1 MVRVVITGLGL
12 RCALGDR
19 LQAWQKLQQGESAIQ
34 LRQPF
39 GDLPVIPVAMLAK
52 EPVDLEALRRS
63 LVEVTLTDAGL
74 EPPLKNCGIVIGS
87 SRGFQGQWER
97 LRYGYQREDQ
107 TDLGNWLAYLPNQLA
122 IATAQQ
128 VVSQGPVLAP
138 MGACTT
144 GMWAIAQGFELLQ
157 RGDCPQ
163 VFAGAVESPVT
174 PLSITGFQKMGAL
187 ATTGCFPFD
196 QRREGLVLGEGG
208 AIFLLETLESAQQ
221 RNAKIYGEI
230 LGWSFTCDAHH
241 MNAPQRNHQAAIKAI
256 AQCLDRAGL
265 KPEDIDH
272 IHPHGTSTRLN
283 DQAEATII
291 ETLFPHRPFVSGSKG
306 ATGHTLGASGAL
318 GVAFSVLMLREQ
330 QLFPCVGLEQPEF
343 ALNFVTKA
351 QDYSLRNTLCF
362 SFGFGGQNGAIAL
375 QHFHQS
381 RHPET
386 FPTSTAIQA

>member
-1 MVRVVITGLGL
+1 MVRVVVTGLGL
-12 RCALGDR
+12 RCGLGDR
-19 LQAWQKLQQGESAIQ
+19 LQAWQRLQQRESAIQ

-39 GDLPVIPVAMLAK
+39 PDLPVLPVAMLGK

-63 LVEVTLTDAGL
+63 LVTLTLADAGL
-74 EPPLKNCGIVIGS
+74 GQPLVNCGVVIGS

-97 LRYGYQREDQ
+97 LRYGYQRGDHKA
-107 TDLGNWLAYLPNQLA
+107 LARWLAYLPNQLA
-122 IATAQQ
+122 IASAQQ
-128 VVSQGPVLAP
+128 IGAQGPVLAP

-163 VFAGAVESPVT
+163 VLAGAVESPIT

-208 AIFLLETLESAQQ
+208 AMFLFETLESAQQ
-221 RNAKIYGEI
+221 RHAKIYGEI

-241 MNAPQRNHQAAIKAI
+241 MSAPQEHHQIAMKAI
-256 AQCLDRAGL
+256 AQCLDRTSL

-283 DQAEATII
+283 DQAEAAMI
-291 ETLFPHRPFVSGSKG
+291 EALFPHRPFVSGSKG

-318 GVAFSVLMLREQ
+318 GVAFSLLMLKEQ
-330 QLFPCVGLEQPEF
+330 RLFPYAGLEQPEF
-343 ALNFVTKA
+343 DLNFVTKA
-351 QDYSLRNTLCF
+351 QDYSLQNTLCF

-375 QHFHQS
+375 H
-381 RHPET
+381 RYP
-386 FPTSTAIQA
+386 